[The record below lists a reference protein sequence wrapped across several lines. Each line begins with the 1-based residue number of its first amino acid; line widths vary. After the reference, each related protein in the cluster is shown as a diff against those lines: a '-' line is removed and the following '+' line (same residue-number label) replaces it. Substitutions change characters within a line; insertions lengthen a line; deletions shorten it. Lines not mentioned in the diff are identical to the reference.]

1 MSHNSSNRH
10 KMRGKGLHK
19 HIYASPSG
27 IPQAKHMIR
36 VSKLK
41 QDKQTDGQNAVG
53 GDSIHKHNLHRL
65 IKNA

>member
-1 MSHNSSNRH
+1 
-10 KMRGKGLHK
+10 MRDKGLCK
-19 HIYASPSG
+19 HISISPGG

-41 QDKQTDGQNAVG
+41 QNKQTDGQNAVG
-53 GDSIHKHNLHRL
+53 GGSIHKHNLHEL

>member
-1 MSHNSSNRH
+1 
-10 KMRGKGLHK
+10 MRGLHK
-19 HIYASPSG
+19 YIYVSPSG

-36 VSKLK
+36 LSKLK
-41 QDKQTDGQNAVG
+41 QNKQTDGQNAVG